1 MCDRLHLNSIK
12 QTPTPLNTLFFSDYN
27 TNLLQRAVRQ
37 SFKDK
42 TGVAIDYQNKD
53 DMFAIMRAVFINNA
67 GNHGTNVNEQVKFMN
82 EMVIKTALSQIQS
95 GVSQFMGYMRDI
107 DTMAIP
113 PTPPANTSTYG
124 MKMEKSD
131 KIGV

>member
-1 MCDRLHLNSIK
+1 MSDILHLKSIK
-12 QTPTPLNTLFFSDYN
+12 QTPTPLNTLFFSDYK
-27 TNLLQRAVRQ
+27 TNILQRAVRQ

-124 MKMEKSD
+124 MKMDKSD